1 MSEQYCIQVWDVW
14 ESDRKLIYSYWGL
27 MVFDTEREAWKW
39 ADSHLSG
46 DRYPRNQREV
56 YPASRFIV
64 KRPTSM

>member
-1 MSEQYCIQVWDVW
+1 MNNTVFKYGTCGRVDVN
-14 ESDRKLIYSYWGL
+14 SSIVDGGL
-27 MVFDTEREAWKW
+27 MTFDTEREAWKW